1 MQSPPSA
8 HSHQGAPLGSQS
20 AAALNPAQ
28 SQRIVELLSNQNVQL
43 GSQVLTR
50 TLLFATTYFECN
62 QFISDRY
69 FQVKQ
74 LQKKNIGMER
84 AMMDMKNEMAAERET
99 FQREKEKWKIQMK
112 KFQERYEN
120 ERREFEKQRLL
131 LQVSNLKLIYH

>member
-1 MQSPPSA
+1 MLKYELKIKIVPRKFDRLRFPNWYIPKLALLQTGTSANWHFPQQHTASGLNLPTAVTPS
-8 HSHQGAPLGSQS
+8 H
-20 AAALNPAQ
+20 
-28 SQRIVELLSNQNVQL
+28 
-43 GSQVLTR
+43 
-50 TLLFATTYFECN
+50 FECY
-62 QFISDRY
+62 QFITDWN

-74 LQKKNIGMER
+74 LQKKNLGMER

-131 LQVSNLKLIYH
+131 LQVL